1 MALTITQPKAVAPSA
16 FEAQLVKMD
25 EGIDA
30 NLPAGTSLT
39 INGTVVKQ
47 AAIDTQLQNWIAVF
61 KAVDTA
67 KATYQAAVTAR
78 VAITVAAMTYYKAL
92 KAAIKLQF
100 GAQSPL
106 LASFG
111 ITADKPAS
119 TTTQQKM
126 VAVAKRAQTRQVR
139 GTTGKKAKL
148 AITVVGNPPIT
159 VPSTGKL
166 EISPPPVNLPAASS
180 TPSSTTSS
188 APASTAA
195 PTTNPVPAGSG
206 SGGTTPSGSTPP
218 AA

>member
-30 NLPAGTSLT
+30 NLPAGTSLM
-39 INGTVVKQ
+39 INGTAVKQ
-47 AAIDTQLQNWIAVF
+47 AAIDTQLQNWIAIF

-67 KATYQAAVTAR
+67 KATYQSAVTAR
-78 VAITVAAMTYYKAL
+78 LAITVAAKTYFKAL

-111 ITADKPAS
+111 ITTDKPVS

-126 VAVAKRAQTRQVR
+126 VAAAKRTQTREVR
-139 GTTGKKAKL
+139 GTTGKKARL
-148 AITVVGNPPIT
+148 QVTVVGNPPVT

-166 EISPPPVNLPAASS
+166 EISPPPVNLAASS
-180 TPSSTTSS
+180 TPSSTSSS

-195 PTTNPVPAGSG
+195 PTTNPAPAGSG
-206 SGGTTPSGSTPP
+206 SGGSTPS